1 MTRMREAPRAGA
13 AIIALIACAPA
24 HALAQEGAQGI
35 IAPAPKLYA
44 PKSALQSPPLRVE
57 VLDGARFRDIET
69 QDVYRLYGVEACAP
83 GQTARL
89 GRQPWPCGAVAAAWL
104 VAATLNKWVAC
115 NVIRQENG
123 ENLARCASADHS
135 DIGADMVRDG
145 VAVAVPPTERDPGVR
160 AYAAAERA
168 ARKGYRGIWA
178 SSFEMPWE
186 FRAHLPV
193 QAAATPQGKAAP

>member
-1 MTRMREAPRAGA
+1 MTRMHKASRAGV
-13 AIIALIACAPA
+13 AIIALIAGAPTY
-24 HALAQEGAQGI
+24 ALAQAGV
-35 IAPAPKLYA
+35 APSPGLYA
-44 PKSALQSPPLRVE
+44 PKSAVQSPPLRVE
-57 VLDGARFRDIET
+57 VLDGARLRDIET
-69 QDVYRLYGVEACAP
+69 QDVYRLYGVETCAP

-89 GRQPWPCGAVAAAWL
+89 GRQPWPCGTVAAAWL

-123 ENLARCASADHS
+123 ERLARCASADHA

-145 VAVAVPPTERDPGVR
+145 VAVATPPTERDLGVR
-160 AYAAAERA
+160 AYAVAERE

-186 FRAHLPV
+186 FRAHPSA